1 MKILVGHT
9 GFVGSNITTQTSFDG
24 LFNSKNIEDA
34 YGLNPDV
41 LVYSGV
47 PAEKFLANSQ
57 PEKDFEIIT
66 QAIENIKKINPAKVI
81 LISTVDVYP
90 QAKDVNEDSM
100 IDESVLQ
107 PYGKN
112 RLHLEKWI
120 EDNFSDYLILRLPAL
135 FGNGIKKNFLFDIIN
150 VSPSMLTQ
158 KLYDELAAQAT
169 IVKNSYTLQPNGFY
183 KLQDISNDEK
193 KLLNEKLKEL
203 GFTALNFTDSRAV
216 FQFYNLD
223 NLWKDINTALST
235 GLKKVNLVT
244 QPISAGEIYSSLY
257 NKEFKNEIAPTPA
270 YYDINT
276 NFDSIF
282 GAENGYIANK
292 DTVKQQIVNFITS
305 RIS

>member
-24 LFNSKNIEDA
+24 LYNSKNIQEA
-34 YGLNPDV
+34 YGTNPDV

-66 QAIENIKKINPAKVI
+66 QAIENIKKINPARVI

-90 QAKDVNEDSM
+90 QAKDVNEDSV
-100 IDESVLQ
+100 IDESILQ

-120 EDNFSDYLILRLPAL
+120 EDNFNDYLILRLPAL

-169 IVKNSYTLQPNGFY
+169 IVKNSYVLQHNGFY

-193 KLLNEKLKEL
+193 MLLNEKLKEL
-203 GFTALNFTDSRAV
+203 GFTALNFTDSRAL

-223 NLWKDINTALST
+223 NLWQDINTALNN
-235 GLKKVNLVT
+235 GIKKINLVT
-244 QPISAGEIYSSLY
+244 QPISAAEIYNSLY
-257 NKEFKNEIAPTPA
+257 GKEFKNEIAPTPA
-270 YYDINT
+270 HYDINT

-282 GAENGYIANK
+282 GTENGYIANK
-292 DTVKQQIVNFITS
+292 ETVKKQIVNFITS